1 MSSFESVSGADLLDP
16 NQKKDAS
23 LTDFDYKVFAAMNK
37 IVGKQWLAKDFLGY
51 MTEYGALNQPLVPIG
66 QIVGFTGFTATFSNV
81 ETAEST
87 GSTSY
92 VDLAT
97 VGPTVTDLPPGQY
110 VLLHGA
116 YIRNSGAGQAAVMSF
131 SINGAAASDD
141 DLAGV
146 TYTDNISVMR
156 GSYKTTLTE
165 QINTITAKYRVTGG
179 TGTFARRWLIALK
192 TANA

>member
-1 MSSFESVSGADLLDP
+1 VSSFEGVSGADLLDP

-66 QIVGFTGFTATFSNV
+66 QIVGFTGFTATYSNV
-81 ETAEST
+81 ETAETTS
-87 GSTSY
+87 STSY

-110 VLLHGA
+110 VILEGGYL
-116 YIRNSGAGQAAVMSF
+116 RNSAASQASAMSF

-141 DLAGV
+141 DLVGV
-146 TYTDNISVMR
+146 TFTDNISAMR
-156 GSYKTTLTE
+156 GSYETLTE